1 MSKEQ
6 IKCPYVEKVKSITGK
21 EEFDCETCP
30 ALVCSF
36 PEVKEELK
44 KKYTERAE

>member
-6 IKCPYVEKVKSITGK
+6 IKCPYVEKIKSITGK

-30 ALVCSF
+30 ALECPF
-36 PEVKEELK
+36 PKTKEELK
-44 KKYTERAE
+44 KKYTEEK